1 MNEKLEYSGKPL
13 AYLDQNILDG
23 FLNCQKDDLD
33 FIKGFIEHVQVVYSD
48 STFQEIHRSGLKEQH
63 YSDSFLEL
71 LDNLNAL
78 YIKPVLDGNFK
89 FTGQMRLQSGSV
101 CSYYEEY
108 INEITKYDQYLAPL

>member
-48 STFQEIHRSGLKEQH
+48 STFQ
-63 YSDSFLEL
+63 
-71 LDNLNAL
+71 
-78 YIKPVLDGNFK
+78 
-89 FTGQMRLQSGSV
+89 
-101 CSYYEEY
+101 
-108 INEITKYDQYLAPL
+108 